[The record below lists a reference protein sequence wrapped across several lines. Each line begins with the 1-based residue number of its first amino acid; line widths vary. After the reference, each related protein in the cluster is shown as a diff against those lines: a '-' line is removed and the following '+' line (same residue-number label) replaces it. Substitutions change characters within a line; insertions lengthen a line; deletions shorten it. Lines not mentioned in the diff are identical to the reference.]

1 MKIRRP
7 STLDIIADVACRVVF
22 LFLVVSGL
30 IIYAK
35 YEWMW

>member
-1 MKIRRP
+1 MKTRRP
-7 STLDIIADVACRVVF
+7 SATDIIVEVAAKAVF

-30 IIYAK
+30 LIYAK

>member
-1 MKIRRP
+1 MKARRP
-7 STLDIIADVACRVVF
+7 TALDIITEVAAKAVF
-22 LFLVVSGL
+22 LFLTVSGL